1 MNTDFIDFRKQRIV
15 TIISLTSTSASR
27 SDW

>member
-15 TIISLTSTSASR
+15 TIISLTSTRASR